1 MRAGRITVST
11 RTFSVVDLPTPDAG
25 AGQVR
30 IKVEAAGVCLSDVH
44 FLEGVLSPGH
54 LVGDQVTLG
63 HEVAGVVDQVGAGI
77 KSVLVGDRVVVIAG
91 ERNGA
96 QQITTMGFDY
106 DGGWAQYVVTK
117 AELVIQIPDSLSFE
131 EAAIIPDAVS
141 TPWAAISS
149 TAKMQAG
156 ENAAVFGVGGLGIH
170 AVQLL
175 KIIGCNKV
183 IAIDPRE
190 DARANALSRGADFAF
205 SPDDPEIKAHRG
217 LHAAFDFAGVSSV
230 RKQALSLLGEQGRLV
245 IVGIA
250 NEPIVIPND
259 MAFTYMRTQ
268 IMGHYGSEA
277 HHLRELVEFAR
288 DGRLDLSRSITQ
300 VMPLEMAAQA
310 LSDLANKVGNPIRII
325 LKPQS
330 CKLLVV

>member
-11 RTFSVVDLPTPDAG
+11 RAFDVVDVLTPEAG

-30 IKVEAAGVCLSDVH
+30 IKVAAAGVCLSDVH
-44 FLEGVLSPGH
+44 LLEGILSPGY
-54 LVGDQVTLG
+54 LVGDHVTLG
-63 HEVAGVVDQVGAGI
+63 HEVAGVVDQVGAG
-77 KSVLVGDRVVVIAG
+77 VAGVAVGDRVVVIAG
-91 ERNGA
+91 ERNA
-96 QQITTMGFDY
+96 AHQITTMGFDY
-106 DGGWAQYVVTK
+106 DGGWAEYVVTK
-117 AELVIQIPDSLSFE
+117 ADLVAKIPDSLPFE
-131 EAAIIPDAVS
+131 QAAIIPDAVS

-149 TAKMQAG
+149 TGKVQAG
-156 ENAAVFGVGGLGIH
+156 ETAIVFGVGGLGIH

-175 KIIGCNKV
+175 KIVGCSKV

-190 DARANALSRGADFAF
+190 DARANALERGADFAF
-205 SPDDPEIKAHRG
+205 APDDVEIKKHRG
-217 LHAAFDFAGVSSV
+217 LNVAFDFAGVTPV

-277 HHLRELVEFAR
+277 HHVRELIELTA
-288 DGRLDLSRSITQ
+288 DGRLDLSHSVSQ
-300 VMPLEMAAQA
+300 VLPLEQAGQA
-310 LSDLANKVGNPIRII
+310 LDTLANKVGNPIRIV
-325 LKPQS
+325 LKP
-330 CKLLVV
+330 

>member
-1 MRAGRITVST
+1 V
-11 RTFSVVDLPTPDAG
+11 PTPDAG

-30 IKVEAAGVCLSDVH
+30 IKVAAAGVCLSDVH
-44 FLEGVLSPGH
+44 LLEGILSPGY
-54 LVGDQVTLG
+54 LVGDHVTLG

-77 KSVLVGDRVVVIAG
+77 TGVAVGDRVVVIAG
-91 ERNGA
+91 ERNA
-96 QQITTMGFDY
+96 AHQITTMGFDY
-106 DGGWAQYVVTK
+106 DGGWAEYVVTK
-117 AELVIQIPDSLSFE
+117 ADLVAKIPDSLPFE
-131 EAAIIPDAVS
+131 QAAIIPDAVS

-149 TAKMQAG
+149 TGKVQAG
-156 ENAAVFGVGGLGIH
+156 ETAVVFGVGGLGIH

-175 KIIGCNKV
+175 KIVGCSKV

-190 DARANALSRGADFAF
+190 DARANALARGADFAF
-205 SPDDPEIKAHRG
+205 APDDVEIKKHRG
-217 LHAAFDFAGVSSV
+217 LNVAFDFAGVTPV

-277 HHLRELVEFAR
+277 HHVRELIEFASA
-288 DGRLDLSRSITQ
+288 GRLDLSHSVSQ
-300 VMPLEMAAQA
+300 VLPLEQADQA
-310 LSDLANKVGNPIRII
+310 LDTLANKVGNPIRIV
-325 LKPQS
+325 LKP
-330 CKLLVV
+330 

>member
-11 RTFSVVDLPTPDAG
+11 RAFDVVDVPTPDAG

-30 IKVEAAGVCLSDVH
+30 IKVAAAGVCLSDVH
-44 FLEGVLSPGH
+44 LLEGILSPGY
-54 LVGDQVTLG
+54 LVGDHVTLG
-63 HEVAGVVDQVGAGI
+63 HEVAGVVDQVGAG
-77 KSVLVGDRVVVIAG
+77 VAGVAVCDRVVVIAG
-91 ERNGA
+91 ERNA
-96 QQITTMGFDY
+96 AHQITTMGFDY
-106 DGGWAQYVVTK
+106 DGGWAEYVVTK
-117 AELVIQIPDSLSFE
+117 ADLVAKIPDSLAFE
-131 EAAIIPDAVS
+131 QAAIIPDAVS

-149 TAKMQAG
+149 TGKVQAG
-156 ENAAVFGVGGLGIH
+156 ETAVVFGVGGLGIH

-175 KIIGCNKV
+175 KIVGCTKV

-190 DARANALSRGADFAF
+190 DARANALARGADFAF
-205 SPDDPEIKAHRG
+205 APDDLEIKKHRG
-217 LHAAFDFAGVSSV
+217 LNVAFDFAGVTPV

-277 HHLRELVEFAR
+277 HHVRELIEFASA
-288 DGRLDLSRSITQ
+288 GRLDLSHSVSQ
-300 VMPLEMAAQA
+300 VLPLEQAGQA
-310 LSDLANKVGNPIRII
+310 LDTLANKVGNPIRIV
-325 LKPQS
+325 LKP
-330 CKLLVV
+330 